1 MNRHVLST
9 WAWAFCFVFGAGF
22 YAGTWFG
29 NVTSPAR
36 HDLTMIEKRLR
47 EVVCE
52 QIVRNKLMTTC
63 EVN

>member
-1 MNRHVLST
+1 LKHEAST
-9 WAWAFCFVFGAGF
+9 IAWVVALVFGAGF

-36 HDLTMIEKRLR
+36 HDATVIEQRLR
-47 EVVCE
+47 EVFCE
-52 QIVRNKLMTTC
+52 QAVRNNLMTKC